1 MDRCGIL
8 DNIGALCA
16 LKDLRKDGTG
26 MEIYLDNSATTKVT
40 EGVRDK
46 LVQALY
52 EDYGNP
58 SSMHRLGVK
67 AEQYMKEAASIIATS
82 LKVEP
87 KEIIF
92 TSGGTEANNLALVGT
107 ALANRRRGNHIITT
121 RIEHPSV
128 HQPLVHLE
136 EMGFEISFAPV
147 DNSGRLIKEK
157 LFELIKEDTLMVSI
171 MYVNNE
177 IGAVQEITELAK
189 ELKNRKKDLILH
201 VDAVQAFGKYRIYPK
216 REGIDLLSF
225 SGHKIHGPKGIG
237 ALYVNEKIKINPVV
251 FGGGHQKGLRSGTEN
266 VPGIAGLGQAVAELY
281 LDFDAKIERMYRL
294 KQKFLREISQLEDTT
309 INGIPAGCAP
319 DYSME
324 QLKKTAPHVMSVSFR
339 GVRSEVFL
347 HSLEDKG
354 IYVSSGSA
362 CSSHHP
368 TPSVTLT
375 AIGLAKELMDSTL
388 RFSMSSMTTEEEID
402 YTIEQIKELLPV
414 LRKYTRKK

>member
-1 MDRCGIL
+1 
-8 DNIGALCA
+8 
-16 LKDLRKDGTG
+16 
-26 MEIYLDNSATTKVT
+26 MEVYLDNSATTKVT

-46 LVQALY
+46 MVQALY

-67 AEQYMKEAASIIATS
+67 AEQYMKEAAAIIASS

-92 TSGGTEANNLALVGT
+92 TSGGTEANNLALIGT

-128 HQPLVHLE
+128 HQPLVFLE
-136 EMGFEISFAPV
+136 ENGFEVSFAPV
-147 DNSGRLIKEK
+147 DASGKLIKEK
-157 LFELIKEDTLMVSI
+157 LYELIKENTLMVSV

-177 IGAVQEITELAK
+177 IGAVQDIDELAV
-189 ELKNRKKDLILH
+189 ELKNRKKDLIFH
-201 VDAVQAFGKYRIYPK
+201 VDAVQAFGKFRIYPK

-237 ALYVNEKIKINPVV
+237 ALYVSDKVKINPTV
-251 FGGGHQKGLRSGTEN
+251 FGGGHQRGLRSGTEN
-266 VPGIAGLGQAVAELY
+266 VPAIAGLGQAVGELY
-281 LDFDAKIERMYRL
+281 TDFEEKISRLYQL
-294 KQKFLREISQLEDTT
+294 KQKFLKEVSKLEGVTFNGLPMECTT
-309 INGIPAGCAP
+309 EFEL
-319 DYSME
+319 E
-324 QLKKTAPHVMSVSFR
+324 QLKKTAPHIMNVSFQ

-347 HSLEDKG
+347 HALEDKG
-354 IYVSSGSA
+354 VYVSAGSA

-375 AIGLAKELMDSTL
+375 AIGLPKDLMDSTL
-388 RFSMSSMTTEEEID
+388 RFSMSDQTTEEEID
-402 YTIEQIKELLPV
+402 YTLEQIRELLPM
-414 LRKYTRKK
+414 LRRYTRKK

>member
-1 MDRCGIL
+1 
-8 DNIGALCA
+8 
-16 LKDLRKDGTG
+16 
-26 MEIYLDNSATTKVT
+26 MEIYLDNSATTKVS

-46 LVQALY
+46 LVQAMY

-67 AEQYMKEAASIIATS
+67 AELYMKEASSIIATS

-87 KEIIF
+87 KEILF
-92 TSGGTEANNLALVGT
+92 TSGGTEANNLALIGT
-107 ALANRRRGNHIITT
+107 ALANKRRGNHIITT

-147 DNSGRLIKEK
+147 DAHGKLIKEK
-157 LFELIKEDTLMVSI
+157 LFELVKENTLMVSL

-177 IGAVQEITELAK
+177 IGSVQEIPELCK
-189 ELKNRKKDLILH
+189 ELKNRKKDLIIH

-237 ALYVNEKIKINPVV
+237 ALYVSDKVKINPIL
-251 FGGGHQKGLRSGTEN
+251 FGGGHQRGLRSGTEN
-266 VPGIAGLGQAVAELY
+266 VPAIAGLGQAVAELY
-281 LDFDAKIERMYRL
+281 EDFDLKTERMYLL
-294 KQKFLREISQLEDTT
+294 KQRFLREVCCLEDVT
-309 INGIPAGCAP
+309 INGVPEGCTP
-319 DYSME
+319 DYPIE
-324 QLKKTAPHVMSVSFR
+324 LLRQTAPHIMSVSFR

-347 HSLEDKG
+347 HALEDKG
-354 IYVSSGSA
+354 VFVSSGSA

-375 AIGLAKELMDSTL
+375 AIGMAKELMDSTL

-402 YTIEQIKELLPV
+402 YTLEQIRELLPT
-414 LRKYTRKK
+414 LRRYTRKR

>member
-1 MDRCGIL
+1 
-8 DNIGALCA
+8 
-16 LKDLRKDGTG
+16 LKQPQWDLELGEM
-26 MEIYLDNSATTKVT
+26 MEVYLDNSATTRIT

-46 LVQALY
+46 MVHALY

-67 AEQYMKEAASIIATS
+67 AEQYMKDAAAIIANN

-92 TSGGTEANNLALVGT
+92 TSGGTEANNLALIGT
-107 ALANRRRGNHIITT
+107 AMANKRRGNHIITT

-128 HQPLVHLE
+128 HQPLVYLE
-136 EMGFEISFAPV
+136 ENGFEISFAPV
-147 DNSGRLIKEK
+147 DSTGKLIKEK
-157 LFELIKEDTLMVSI
+157 LYGMIKENTLMVST

-177 IGAVQEITELAK
+177 IGAVQDIDELAV
-189 ELKNRKKDLILH
+189 ELRNLKKDLIFH

-237 ALYVNEKIKINPVV
+237 ALYVSDKIKINPIL
-251 FGGGHQKGLRSGTEN
+251 FGGGHQRGIRSGTEN
-266 VPGIAGLGQAVAELY
+266 VPAIAGLGQAVAELY
-281 LDFDAKIERMYRL
+281 ENHEEKINRLYLL
-294 KQKFLREISQLEDTT
+294 KQKFLREVSRLEGVTV
-309 INGIPAGCAP
+309 NGMPKECT
-319 DYSME
+319 DEFEME
-324 QLKKTAPHVMSVSFR
+324 QIRKTAPHIMNVSFS

-347 HSLEDKG
+347 HALEDKG

-375 AIGLAKELMDSTL
+375 AIGIPKELLDSTL
-388 RFSMSSMTTEEEID
+388 RFSMSEMTTEEEID
-402 YTIEQIKELLPV
+402 YTLEQIKQILPV